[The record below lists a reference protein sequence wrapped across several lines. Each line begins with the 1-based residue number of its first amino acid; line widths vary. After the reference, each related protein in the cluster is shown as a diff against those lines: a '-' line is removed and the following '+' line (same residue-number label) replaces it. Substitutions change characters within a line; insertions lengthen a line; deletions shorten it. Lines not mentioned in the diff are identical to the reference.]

1 MWAVVLLAF
10 EIPTDLLEKNRLVF
24 GIRMHNSMIQFNY
37 FNYLWRHFPVFHH
50 VIFSFLSRGL
60 SWSPL
65 KPNFPLLFIAKF
77 TELLK
82 NRSTIYLKEK
92 GWKVNKWMTPCE
104 CDYNLEYNFFLIKW
118 KGTRVNQN
126 KFVDLNW
133 S

>member
-1 MWAVVLLAF
+1 MWAVVF
-10 EIPTDLLEKNRLVF
+10 TCFWNTHRPSSKNRLVIL
-24 GIRMHNSMIQFNY
+24 GIRMHNSMIQ